1 MQDIVV
7 ARIMVKISL
16 NSIED
21 MMCDLSEEDLDE
33 LEEELS
39 EIYAKYDAKIN
50 G

>member
-7 ARIMVKISL
+7 TRIMVKISL

-21 MMCDLSEEDLDE
+21 MMFDLNEEDLSELEDD
-33 LEEELS
+33 LS

>member
-21 MMCDLSEEDLDE
+21 MMHDLSEEDLDE

-39 EIYAKYDAKIN
+39 EIYAKYDAKIK

>member
-7 ARIMVKISL
+7 AKIMLTITL
-16 NSIED
+16 NSID
-21 MMCDLSEEDLDE
+21 ALMDDLSVEDLDE
-33 LEEELS
+33 MTDELS

>member
-21 MMCDLSEEDLDE
+21 MMHDLSEEDLSE
-33 LEEELS
+33 LEDELS
-39 EIYAKYDAKIN
+39 EIYAKYDA
-50 G
+50 